1 MDQPLTVAL
10 LLLLCLR
17 GRAQLQTSCPY
28 RCQCFMPDQVL
39 CADESMSSL
48 PRNMSRQVKDF
59 IVMTTAV
66 SYLFPHTLEDSPQ
79 LTKLIFLSNALR
91 SINSQSFEH
100 LIELQELEISG
111 NPSLEHLYLGT
122 FSKQGNLSKLLLN
135 FNRLKTVLPG
145 MFEPLKQLDVLQMKN
160 NIISDLPS
168 FIFSNCHKLRVLD
181 LSQNQLQEMKTE
193 TFSGLVGLEV
203 LKMSHN
209 LLSNLTHETF
219 CAFPH
224 LTELHLDSNKIAQLN
239 DGIFS
244 VLTSLRELNLRGNLL
259 TTFSDRVF
267 GFQSSSLKDLNLQG
281 NRLTQLSSISAL
293 TSLTN
298 FVLSSNRLSN
308 LTEDIFRN
316 VTALENLDMSENQLD
331 FLPRAVF
338 RDLLNLKMLN
348 LHKNHLSIVDAKL
361 FEDQMY
367 IQQIYLSENRFQT
380 LPDGLF
386 EPFFMQHSMRLHGNP
401 WRCDCGM
408 RYLHHWLTSHGQ
420 GVQMLER
427 VLCESPNFLKKLPIM
442 SIDSDQLVCHLSEDK
457 THYASSACSLQES
470 NGTLTIKCRASKCK
484 PLTVNVHFQED
495 DGSIKEHVLKNEPDY
510 SQCINET
517 TSEKHYPYSSR
528 SGSNTGSF
536 GDDVKR
542 MTLWMKERKEEESI
556 SLERSC
562 VLLFQVSQSI
572 ELEKLNTL
580 G

>member
-193 TFSGLVGLEV
+193 TFSGL
-203 LKMSHN
+203 
-209 LLSNLTHETF
+209 
-219 CAFPH
+219 
-224 LTELHLDSNKIAQLN
+224 LHLDSNKIAQLN

-484 PLTVNVHFQED
+484 PLTVNLVNFTQI
-495 DGSIKEHVLKNEPDY
+495 SAL
-510 SQCINET
+510 
-517 TSEKHYPYSSR
+517 
-528 SGSNTGSF
+528 
-536 GDDVKR
+536 VKTCPQPAIVICSKPASMLR
-542 MTLWMKERKEEESI
+542 
-556 SLERSC
+556 
-562 VLLFQVSQSI
+562 V
-572 ELEKLNTL
+572 
-580 G
+580 